1 MYKNRSVENFLELNR
16 YPGIIINTR
25 NKILSINFH
34 AFRSINGGSKIS
46 STFQERWRG
55 IRRLILDED
64 GKSSSRCMII
74 RDHTAASMQPCILSD
89 VSYCVLT
96 AAITFLEQRVS
107 IVYFSREGR
116 FITRCNKVLCFLS
129 DSQCRCR
136 GVRFIV
142 RVSPTKYEKVKV
154 K

>member
-1 MYKNRSVENFLELNR
+1 MYSNSMVTFFETKNRS
-16 YPGIIINTR
+16 ISTR
-25 NKILSINFH
+25 FD
-34 AFRSINGGSKIS
+34 RSTESKIS
-46 STFQERWRG
+46 LQERQRG

-107 IVYFSREGR
+107 IVYFSRGGR
-116 FITRCNKVLCFLS
+116 FITRCNKVLCSLS

-142 RVSPTKYEKVKV
+142 RVSPERNCAVKV
-154 K
+154 E

>member
-1 MYKNRSVENFLELNR
+1 MNQFSRV
-16 YPGIIINTR
+16 
-25 NKILSINFH
+25 SIDQPRAKYH
-34 AFRSINGGSKIS
+34 LVPRTI
-46 STFQERWRG
+46 ERG

-116 FITRCNKVLCFLS
+116 FINAV
-129 DSQCRCR
+129 
-136 GVRFIV
+136 
-142 RVSPTKYEKVKV
+142 
-154 K
+154 